1 MGVLYERAVEA
12 VKEDGNE
19 DLEDFISEGEGEDL
33 DSLEPKVEMNTSF
46 PSTLMICNVPK
57 VGKAKYDKLL
67 NVLGKIFDKNGT
79 NTRLMPF
86 DEQEPP
92 MTLGIVIVT
101 YEALEDADKALTSL
115 NGMQL
120 DKNHAFKVVKMDK
133 FDEIVNREEEFK
145 AQKTLTS
152 FWRGDFRQ
160 WLTDSKCREQLI
172 LRYQAETEIYWHD
185 TLNGQPLLCYG
196 GEREKAPNK
205 VWCDWKVQW
214 SPLGTYLATFHAK
227 GICLWSG
234 PNFTKKVRMF
244 HDAAKDIEFSPN
256 EEYLLSWDG
265 KTAHE
270 DADANA
276 VRIFRVLTGERVRQC
291 RCPQMTPLGGD
302 FPHFL
307 WSHDGRYFAE
317 GKESTEATDDT
328 ARVLGGIFVRDTE
341 NFELIKDDAG
351 RKTKLPF
358 DQLHT
363 FQWSPKDNYIAA
375 WTLEKEGSTREGG
388 QQPARLTIMEIPS
401 RKELASRSRTQ
412 VEASM
417 YWQSEGDYL
426 CLLVTKLVGKMKKK
440 GATNLEIFRIRD
452 KNVPVDGVEIK
463 DMVNGFFWE
472 TKGNRFGVL
481 VSDENSN
488 HPRLLFYQ
496 LHKEKCECVQTFLLP
511 SHSFN
516 QILWSPEGQY
526 FVCAA
531 IGNGELLFGGLTQD
545 NKLEILHKDEH
556 FMLTDVVWD
565 PSSRYVLTA
574 VTQPMQSAMGG
585 FKTAMEAGYKLWSF
599 QGRVLFQQQKE
610 KLWHIAWRPH
620 PPALLPDAKEKEVRL
635 NIKKYSKKYDA
646 TDEHA
651 KDALRNEF
659 RKVRDDKNKAF
670 MEVLDRLN
678 EWKEDK
684 EDELDWADARNDY
697 LESQG
702 WEMNESTVEEIE
714 KEEEELIG

>member
-1 MGVLYERAVEA
+1 
-12 VKEDGNE
+12 
-19 DLEDFISEGEGEDL
+19 
-33 DSLEPKVEMNTSF
+33 
-46 PSTLMICNVPK
+46 
-57 VGKAKYDKLL
+57 
-67 NVLGKIFDKNGT
+67 
-79 NTRLMPF
+79 
-86 DEQEPP
+86 
-92 MTLGIVIVT
+92 
-101 YEALEDADKALTSL
+101 
-115 NGMQL
+115 
-120 DKNHAFKVVKMDK
+120 
-133 FDEIVNREEEFK
+133 
-145 AQKTLTS
+145 
-152 FWRGDFRQ
+152 
-160 WLTDSKCREQLI
+160 
-172 LRYQAETEIYWHD
+172 
-185 TLNGQPLLCYG
+185 
-196 GEREKAPNK
+196 
-205 VWCDWKVQW
+205 
-214 SPLGTYLATFHAK
+214 
-227 GICLWSG
+227 
-234 PNFTKKVRMF
+234 
-244 HDAAKDIEFSPN
+244 
-256 EEYLLSWDG
+256 
-265 KTAHE
+265 
-270 DADANA
+270 
-276 VRIFRVLTGERVRQC
+276 
-291 RCPQMTPLGGD
+291 
-302 FPHFL
+302 
-307 WSHDGRYFAE
+307 
-317 GKESTEATDDT
+317 
-328 ARVLGGIFVRDTE
+328 
-341 NFELIKDDAG
+341 
-351 RKTKLPF
+351 
-358 DQLHT
+358 
-363 FQWSPKDNYIAA
+363 
-375 WTLEKEGSTREGG
+375 
-388 QQPARLTIMEIPS
+388 
-401 RKELASRSRTQ
+401 
-412 VEASM
+412 M

-620 PPALLPDAKEKEVRL
+620 PPALLPDAKQKEVRL

-651 KDALRNEF
+651 KDAIRNEF
-659 RKVRDDKNKAF
+659 RKVREDKNKAF

-702 WEMNESTVEEIE
+702 WEMNETTVEEIE